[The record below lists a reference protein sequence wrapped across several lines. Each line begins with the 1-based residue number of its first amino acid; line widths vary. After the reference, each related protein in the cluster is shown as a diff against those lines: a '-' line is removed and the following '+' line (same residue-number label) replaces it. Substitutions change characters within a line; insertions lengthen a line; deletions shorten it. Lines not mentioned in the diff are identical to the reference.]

1 MMTWCTRPAPHWA
14 ARPPATGR
22 RRAGAQRILHFMRE
36 IAQQF
41 AVRLDLLDQA
51 MTAIGQHALL
61 DLARLDQHGPALAR
75 QPDGRDRHFHRFHG
89 AAQERQLPDVGIAAA
104 GGDRWRTVCARGC
117 RTAWRP
123 TARTAACATAR
134 TDPRRR
140 RWRIRCGR
148 ARSPGKRTWRA
159 GLELLHSSQ
168 LPIALRATRNARNQH
183 NSIENAAEPAKPARS
198 VTMETN
204 TPGSNASIQRCSPP
218 TARPLP
224 VRSGALRKRVA
235 GGTRPGPLAAPLEGN
250 AEGASGWASPH
261 RL

>member
-1 MMTWCTRPAPHWA
+1 
-14 ARPPATGR
+14 
-22 RRAGAQRILHFMRE
+22 MRE

-183 NSIENAAEPAKPARS
+183 NSIENAAEPAKPAR
-198 VTMETN
+198 VTHGDKHSGQQRDA
-204 TPGSNASIQRCSPP
+204 PHDRASRFAGPQRCQ
-218 TARPLP
+218 
-224 VRSGALRKRVA
+224 GKRVA
-235 GGTRPGPLAAPLEGN
+235 LRCSGPLLRP
-250 AEGASGWASPH
+250 
-261 RL
+261 

>member
-1 MMTWCTRPAPHWA
+1 
-14 ARPPATGR
+14 
-22 RRAGAQRILHFMRE
+22 MRE

-159 GLELLHSSQ
+159 GLSFYIHLSYPSRYAPPATQINTTPSRTQRNRPSRPASVTHGDKHSGQQRLNSAM
-168 LPIALRATRNARNQH
+168 LPTQDR
-183 NSIENAAEPAKPARS
+183 AEPLCRS
-198 VTMETN
+198 AAVPE
-204 TPGSNASIQRCSPP
+204 G
-218 TARPLP
+218 
-224 VRSGALRKRVA
+224 KRVA
-235 GGTRPGPLAAPLEGN
+235 LRGGTRPRSAGCAP
-250 AEGASGWASPH
+250 
-261 RL
+261 